1 MSKDETIEMF
11 KCLARIEIM
20 LKCDLE
26 RKYGVEVTKKFTKE
40 LVDYVENAFK
50 DVSNEKNREQTS
62 D

>member
-11 KCLARIEIM
+11 KSLTRIEIM

-26 RKYGVEVTKKFTKE
+26 RKYGVEATKKFTKE

-50 DVSNEKNREQTS
+50 DVSNEENREQTS